1 MRNSRLKEGKDS
13 LRPFLT
19 PSPALSAVTP
29 DVSRLGHIHAH
40 PHPQQR
46 PLFLLSLPLLASFVI
61 TVYFLVRVDE
71 KGRARYVFLN
81 IYYF

>member
-40 PHPQQR
+40 PHPR
-46 PLFLLSLPLLASFVI
+46 PPSIVPALPSSSCQFCYYCLFFGAS
-61 TVYFLVRVDE
+61 
-71 KGRARYVFLN
+71 G
-81 IYYF
+81 